1 MFRLGISQRL
11 DQIEGRDEARD
22 ALDYRWSELLW
33 ELGILAIPLSTGIS
47 DHEQYFSELTLDG
60 FILSGGNDIGTAP
73 QRDVLESAVLK
84 FAHEQNLPVLGVCR
98 GMQFINH
105 YLGGSLVEVTGH
117 VAARHQLEGSL
128 VADRISNEVN
138 SYHNLAITE
147 QTLDES
153 LHITASSGDGVVEAF
168 EHSTLPW
175 IGIMWHPERELPFSM
190 DDQKLIRD
198 FFGV

>member
-11 DQIEGRDEARD
+11 DQIEGRNEARD

-33 ELGILAIPLSTGIS
+33 ELGILAIPLPTGIS
-47 DHEQYFSELTLDG
+47 DHEQYFSELKLDG

-73 QRDVLESAVLK
+73 QRDVLESAVLS
-84 FAHEQNLPVLGVCR
+84 FARERRLPVLGVCR

-105 YLGGSLVEVTGH
+105 YLDGTLVEVTGH
-117 VAARHQLEGSL
+117 VATRHQLEGSL
-128 VADRISNEVN
+128 VADRVSNEVN
-138 SYHNLAITE
+138 SYHNFAITK
-147 QTLDES
+147 QTLGES
-153 LHITASSGDGVVEAF
+153 LHITASSDDGVVEAF

>member
-47 DHEQYFSELTLDG
+47 DHEQYFSELKLDG
-60 FILSGGNDIGTAP
+60 FILSGGNDIGAAP
-73 QRDVLESAVLK
+73 QRDVLESAILT

-105 YLGGSLVEVTGH
+105 YLGGTLIEVTGH
-117 VAARHQLEGSL
+117 VASRHQLEGSL
-128 VADRISNEVN
+128 VDDRVTNEVN
-138 SYHNLAITE
+138 SYHNLAITK
-147 QTLDES
+147 QTLGQG
-153 LHITASSGDGVVEAF
+153 LQVTAASDDGVVEAIK
-168 EHSTLPW
+168 HSEFPW
-175 IGIMWHPERELPFSM
+175 MGIMWHPERELPFSA

>member
-1 MFRLGISQRL
+1 MFRLGISQRF
-11 DQIEGRDEARD
+11 DRIDGRDEARD
-22 ALDYRWSELLW
+22 ALDYHWSEFLW
-33 ELGILAIPLSTGIS
+33 ELGILAIPLPTGIP
-47 DHEQYFSELTLDG
+47 DHEEYFAELKLDG

-73 QRDVLESAVLK
+73 QRDALESAVLV
-84 FAHEQNLPVLGVCR
+84 FAGKKKLPVLGVCR

-117 VAARHQLEGSL
+117 VATRHPLEGTM

-138 SYHNLAITE
+138 SYHNLAITKP
-147 QTLDES
+147 TLGQS
-153 LHITASSGDGVVEAF
+153 LQVMASCDDGVVEAF
-168 EHSTLPW
+168 KHSEFPW
-175 IGIMWHPERELPFSM
+175 MGIMWHPERELPFSE